1 MIRLFMDGI
10 ISKLDTC
17 RWLAKSRLR
26 PFRVS
31 ITVAFMA
38 VPLLSQ

>member
-1 MIRLFMDGI
+1 MIRVFIDGI
-10 ISKLDTC
+10 IFKLDTC

-31 ITVAFMA
+31 IAVAVMA